1 MDGFGL
7 VWVLVMGMA
16 SYKTGA
22 MNVQIPMTEEACV
35 NFLETMHDRT
45 GYQFEYC
52 VNQNSGK
59 VLVYDEKTQKVQVV
73 QRSNP

>member
-1 MDGFGL
+1 MDGVGL

-22 MNVQIPMTEEACV
+22 MNVQIPMTEEACTH
-35 NFLETMHDRT
+35 FLETMHDRT

-52 VNQNSGK
+52 VNQFSGK
-59 VLVYDEKTQKVQVV
+59 VLVFDHDSEKVIEVP
-73 QRSNP
+73 RPNP